1 MKKEYLKMILLT
13 LILDVFLLYILLY
26 RSLNT
31 LDTYLIFL
39 FLLCHVVFLY
49 SLLTDNG
56 MIINILHYLLCILL
70 FITSFF
76 IEDICLLM
84 VLLFLLFM
92 IQFLWIIEN
101 KCIMN
106 KDGENMFH
114 NKTIDNGGRVITL
127 LLTIYL
133 SFRIG
138 NSTNKVI

>member
-114 NKTIDNGGRVITL
+114 SKMIDNGGRVITL

>member
-26 RSLNT
+26 RSLNRM
-31 LDTYLIFL
+31 DTYLIFL
-39 FLLCHVVFLY
+39 FLLCHIVFLY
-49 SLLTDNG
+49 SLIKNNEML
-56 MIINILHYLLCILL
+56 INILHYLLCILL
-70 FITSFF
+70 FVTAFLV
-76 IEDICLLM
+76 EDILLLM

-114 NKTIDNGGRVITL
+114 SKMIDNGCSVIAL